1 MSHFLPFDGKFGS
14 ERCNAMDGGN
24 ICQYIYSINASASH
38 LLRRPRTDNEDAIGQ
53 SDQRDSY
60 EFAIC

>member
-1 MSHFLPFDGKFGS
+1 MSHFPVSREIWVGAQY
-14 ERCNAMDGGN
+14 AMDGGN